1 MRLILSSNQ
10 KGIGFSFV
18 LMRTLWMVL
27 TKSTRILYLLLPPFL
42 LLLVIWWVNLKKGT
56 NSSGSLI
63 TQLGDGLRL
72 ENMKITISPKMMR
85 SRKRFARPRLEPS
98 KLLRRKRP
106 ALSRIQLDLLQQL
119 EVSLLPLLLLQLTI
133 SVAINSPFVPALHGL
148 SRAPWTSVTT
158 ASSMVTGEGTAHSTS
173 SQPQLLHPV
182 TSHPNSNDTVTVN
195 DKYLDISLLSS
206 SYECNNDELDEFMS
220 QVQFLEK
227 LDFSASHNFKGVKGR
242 LAKHYD
248 FWVKIGASDFVFD
261 TIKNGYVIPFLVPP
275 PSMHMKNNKSAVSN
289 SEFVDKAVLEL
300 VDSGCAYEIPFTP
313 YIVNPLSVATNKSGK
328 KRLIL
333 DLSILNKSVKKERF
347 KFEDWKTPIQFFK
360 RGSYLFK
367 FDLKSCYHHYD
378 ICPQQQTFLGFSW
391 NNKYYCFSVL
401 VFGLASSPYLF
412 TKCLRSM
419 VKYWRQNSIDIVL
432 YLDDVFGMASDYE
445 LCRKD
450 SDFVKKSL
458 KETGFLVNIEKS
470 VFEPTQKLEWLGITW
485 DSAQFCISIPER
497 RLNDLLQSI
506 DEILDRFLFFSAR
519 QLAQVTGKIISLS
532 PVFGNLTRLMTRY
545 CYLCIVQRLSWNK
558 LLQIVYPAEILNE
571 LKFWKSN
578 VLTLNKKKLAMYSP
592 SSIVIFSDASN
603 VACGA
608 YTVELE
614 NNIFHKM
621 WNELERCKSSTW
633 REMRAIEQALLSF
646 STLFMG
652 KSLKWFTD
660 NQNCVRIVQARSMK
674 EDLQNLAY
682 SIFCICK
689 EHNIFIELQWI
700 PRTLNSKADYISKM
714 SDHEDWQISN
724 KFFEFLESLWGLF
737 TVDRFASVMNNK
749 TKRFNSLF
757 WNPTAEAVDAFTKN
771 WHEENNWLVPLF
783 I

>member
-1 MRLILSSNQ
+1 
-10 KGIGFSFV
+10 
-18 LMRTLWMVL
+18 
-27 TKSTRILYLLLPPFL
+27 
-42 LLLVIWWVNLKKGT
+42 
-56 NSSGSLI
+56 
-63 TQLGDGLRL
+63 
-72 ENMKITISPKMMR
+72 
-85 SRKRFARPRLEPS
+85 
-98 KLLRRKRP
+98 
-106 ALSRIQLDLLQQL
+106 
-119 EVSLLPLLLLQLTI
+119 
-133 SVAINSPFVPALHGL
+133 
-148 SRAPWTSVTT
+148 
-158 ASSMVTGEGTAHSTS
+158 
-173 SQPQLLHPV
+173 
-182 TSHPNSNDTVTVN
+182 
-195 DKYLDISLLSS
+195 
-206 SYECNNDELDEFMS
+206 
-220 QVQFLEK
+220 
-227 LDFSASHNFKGVKGR
+227 
-242 LAKHYD
+242 
-248 FWVKIGASDFVFD
+248 
-261 TIKNGYVIPFLVPP
+261 
-275 PSMHMKNNKSAVSN
+275 
-289 SEFVDKAVLEL
+289 
-300 VDSGCAYEIPFTP
+300 
-313 YIVNPLSVATNKSGK
+313 
-328 KRLIL
+328 
-333 DLSILNKSVKKERF
+333 
-347 KFEDWKTPIQFFK
+347 
-360 RGSYLFK
+360 
-367 FDLKSCYHHYD
+367 
-378 ICPQQQTFLGFSW
+378 
-391 NNKYYCFSVL
+391 
-401 VFGLASSPYLF
+401 
-412 TKCLRSM
+412 M

-432 YLDDVFGMASDYE
+432 YLDDGFGMASDYE

-458 KETGFLVNIEKS
+458 EEAGFVVNVEKS

-485 DSAQFCISIPER
+485 DSVQFCISIPER

-532 PVFGNLTRLMTRY
+532 PVLGNLTRLMTRY
-545 CYLCIVQRLSWNK
+545 CYLCIVERLSWDK

-578 VLTLNKKKLAMYSP
+578 VVTLNKKKLAMYSP

-614 NNIFHKM
+614 NKIFHKM

-660 NQNCVRIVQARSMK
+660 NQNCVRIVQAGSIK

-689 EHNIFIELQWI
+689 EHNILIELQWI

-724 KFFEFLESLWGLF
+724 EFFEFLESLWGPF

-757 WNPTAEAVDAFTKN
+757 WNPNAEAVDAFTQN
-771 WHEENNWLVPLF
+771 WNGENNWLVPPIYSVIRTIKHLIYCKAKGSLIVPRWVSSPF
-783 I
+783 WSYIFNKNLTYKAYVKDVLEFKETNRIYSKGSSPKCIFGTENFLSTVLAVRLDASL